1 VVVLVTLRVV
11 GLIVNFVANAVL
23 LYGAAGYLGDGS
35 RFPLLVTGGI
45 VTLACILL
53 LAVPRRP

>member
-1 VVVLVTLRVV
+1 MTSRVV
-11 GLIVNFVANAVL
+11 GLCVNFVANAVL

-35 RFPLLVTGGI
+35 RFAILVAGG
-45 VTLACILL
+45 VATLACILL